1 MERRS
6 SQYLLTKQSG
16 VRRVYTE
23 DAVGVRRFAASC
35 AMAMCPS
42 CPQPVTFPIDTNR
55 RTTEM
60 IAATF
65 IVVVSGGCRVVL
77 SVRLCVNEKRKNG
90 TIGLWDDG

>member
-1 MERRS
+1 
-6 SQYLLTKQSG
+6 
-16 VRRVYTE
+16 VYTE

-42 CPQPVTFPIDTNR
+42 CPHPVTFPIDTNR

-65 IVVVSGGCRVVL
+65 IVVVRGGCRVVL
-77 SVRLCVNEKRKNG
+77 CEVVGGRSERKKKERNDWTLG
-90 TIGLWDDG
+90 